1 MGSLPNKPVNA
12 DLTWTNGE
20 TVLNSENFTGG
31 INTNIDNV
39 RIALEGTI
47 DALGGPGAN
56 PIADISNPPA
66 FSTQA
71 TYNVN
76 QIVSYDDLVYRCV
89 TAVETPGAW
98 DSSKWVETI
107 LGGGGGGGPVEFVE
121 ETTHAA
127 LKAKKESGTLV
138 PGKWYRITDYE
149 FWGNNQLYTGLRNGG
164 HQFDILVFAT
174 SENTLSDDARACK
187 HAGDTYFTTYNAHLE
202 AWRLKYRFDNSDGF
216 CNFSPTS
223 CKGVIYYLEDEWG
236 NSAGFDFKN
245 LTLNYF
251 YTFDLASSG
260 SHQDASTVM
269 YSKVYNNKI
278 DIFYSSGQVKY
289 GENVFKMTD
298 GLNYCH
304 NNHLSGA
311 STNNT
316 FGKNC
321 YRINLEGSSWR
332 NQFGDENQ
340 DMTLRNSSN
349 IDLSGVAK
357 ANKMIFDGN
366 NSYLTFAATGT
377 SSDFLQNVHV
387 HFGVQGASGTPK
399 TITLARGLSYET
411 NVVADGTDDLVV

>member
-127 LKAKKESGTLV
+127 LKAKRDSGALV

-149 FWGNNQLYTGLRNGG
+149 FWGNSQSYTGLRNAG

-174 SENTLSDDARACK
+174 SPNTLSDNARACK
-187 HAGDTYFTTYNAHLE
+187 HAGDTYFSNNNAHLE
-202 AWRLKYRFDNSDGF
+202 AWRLKYRFDNSDNF
-216 CNFSPTS
+216 CNFSPTT

-236 NSAGFDFKN
+236 NAAGFDFKN

-251 YTFDLASSG
+251 YTFDLVTSG

-269 YSKVYNNKI
+269 YSKVTNNKI
-278 DIFYSSGQVKY
+278 DIYYQGGQVKY
-289 GENVFKMTD
+289 GENIFKITD
-298 GLNYCH
+298 PLHHCFDNYI
-304 NNHLSGA
+304 SGQ
-311 STNNT
+311 STHNT
-316 FGKNC
+316 FGTKC
-321 YRINLEGSSWR
+321 YCNRLEGVSWR
-332 NQFGDENQ
+332 NQFADDSQ
-340 DMTLRNSSN
+340 YLTLRNCSY
-349 IDLSGVAK
+349 IDLSGVTK
-357 ANKMIFDGN
+357 ARNMIFDGN
-366 NSYLTFAATGT
+366 NSYLTLAATGT
-377 SSDFLQNVHV
+377 SSDYLQNVRV